1 MFREQLALLDR
12 REFILR
18 INDLEKLKMQM
29 QRCWSFVSAFTS
41 GTSSN
46 SQPLPNTE
54 IPSNVSNIPAP
65 ATTATDYGSQAR
77 SQSISTGT
85 PDFVG
90 ATMKAGLT
98 VNDLKPP
105 PVKKRRTESP
115 AGTPPNGAATQGQSK
130 AVGATL
136 DQSSAPGT
144 GTYASPIAL
153 DSPPAPVKKALPVL
167 EGQGQPMA
175 VKPTKGPKKGAAQN
189 KSASQSAVPASPNK
203 PVKAKAK
210 KAAAQQPVSED
221 ISVPE
226 IPMTIT
232 PAATPLVIPLQ
243 ETPISHQQQEE
254 TLKRKRELEEAQN
267 DPAAF
272 TERML
277 SSLLLPQQEVTQQ
290 ALNNSITKTTLPAEV
305 LSFLNDQ
312 GLVEPSRTT
321 FAEPAPPSSGEVKQR
336 MKIQSGGLN
345 LIFDGSAE
353 GSTSHIPSFSR
364 WFQDTPSVT
373 AETPELSQ
381 SDDPTKTSPTDHES
395 VVTPSDS
402 LQTARTATVS
412 TGVPRDIS
420 SSTKSILSSFDKE
433 YEELFKALT
442 APSNLPTDVNGSPE
456 DMAWSWESGP
466 VKVA

>member
-29 QRCWSFVSAFTS
+29 QRCWSFVSAYTS
-41 GTSSN
+41 GSSSN

-54 IPSNVSNIPAP
+54 LPSNVSNIPVPA
-65 ATTATDYGSQAR
+65 ATTTDSA
-77 SQSISTGT
+77 SQSRPQNMSAGT

-90 ATMKAGLT
+90 ATLKAGLT
-98 VNDLKPP
+98 VQDLKPP

-115 AGTPPNGAATQGQSK
+115 AGTPPTTAAAQTQTK
-130 AVGATL
+130 AVGAAL
-136 DQSSAPGT
+136 EQSSAPGT

-153 DSPPAPVKKALPVL
+153 DSPPAPMKKPLPVT

-175 VKPTKGPKKGAAQN
+175 AKPTKGPKKGVPESRGTPQPT
-189 KSASQSAVPASPNK
+189 VPASPNK
-203 PVKAKAK
+203 PSKAKAK
-210 KAAAQQPVSED
+210 KAVGQQPASED
-221 ISVPE
+221 IAVPD
-226 IPMTIT
+226 IPMAIT
-232 PAATPLVIPLQ
+232 PAAASLALAQQDSAIP
-243 ETPISHQQQEE
+243 PQQQEE
-254 TLKRKRELEEAQN
+254 TLKRKRELEDAQS

-277 SSLLLPQQEVTQQ
+277 SALLVPQDVTQQ
-290 ALNNSITKTTLPAEV
+290 TQEEPVVQATLPSEV
-305 LSFLNDQ
+305 LAFLKDQ
-312 GLVEPSRTT
+312 GLADTSTVT
-321 FAEPAPPSSGEVKQR
+321 FAQPAPPVASDVKQR
-336 MKIQSGGLN
+336 TKTQSGGLN

-353 GSTSHIPSFSR
+353 GSASQLPTFNR

-381 SDDPTKTSPTDHES
+381 SEDPTKTSPTDQDS

-402 LQTARTATVS
+402 LQAGRGAS
-412 TGVPRDIS
+412 AAGALPRDIS

-433 YEELFKALT
+433 YEELFKAFT
-442 APSNLPTDVNGSPE
+442 SASDVAADASGSPG